1 MLIKVLTLSAILL
14 KALLRTGCQ
23 KLELDDLALTQRL
36 LADDLQVY
44 TVACKTGFTFCTRF
58 NSFKPLS
65 HKDPL
70 QYAWPIMRCR
80 PFDRDTPDN

>member
-23 KLELDDLALTQRL
+23 TLELDDLVLTQRL

-44 TVACKTGFTFCTRF
+44 ITHLLRRECYE
-58 NSFKPLS
+58 
-65 HKDPL
+65 H
-70 QYAWPIMRCR
+70 
-80 PFDRDTPDN
+80 